1 MGFFKKIGASLKK
14 ATKQISFKNL
24 VKVAGGFDPTGIVS
38 GMQQAHQAK
47 KDAKAEEAAYE
58 QSIVEQ
64 KLGAVAGGL
73 AGSYA
78 QALVTGASNGVDL
91 GVKKAVANTG
101 ADMADLTIKAWFTK
115 HWKKML
121 IAVGAI
127 VALVIIWKKFLS
139 NPKGSRV
146 AKRR

>member
-47 KDAKAEEAAYE
+47 KDSKAEEAAYQ
-58 QSIVEQ
+58 QSLVQE

-78 QALVTGASNGVDL
+78 EALVTGASAGVDV

-115 HWKKML
+115 NWKK
-121 IAVGAI
+121 IAIPVGAI
-127 VALVIIWKKFLS
+127 IALVIIWKKFLS
-139 NPKGSRV
+139 NPNSSGRGR
-146 AKRR
+146 KR